1 MIINDNTSLAY
12 EPVSSVFINTLMG
25 AMTLLMSLGIRDAV
39 QLTIQ
44 LMVPDQDVT
53 KMYIFTVTLAI
64 FWVTVSLVMAYSLQ
78 DRLG

>member
-12 EPVSSVFINTLMG
+12 EPVSSVFVNTLMG